1 MTTYAFTPITAAQ
14 FADMVRDGSVQGM
27 VSPFLAQYTT
37 VTDAARQSNLD
48 VRVLLAWTRSENRQ
62 ATDISSDLLAAHN
75 AAGIY
80 YVGQSRA
87 TAGPIGPANE
97 GGKPYCSFAT
107 WTDFWLTLAD
117 NITYVLNVAG
127 GDLNRA
133 AWYYTRGNP
142 GLALADAGE
151 QHPKATY
158 YRQYLTAY
166 PPEGDSTVAN
176 EVYGS
181 DLIAYARTLIGQ
193 AFSTIET
200 DPVNGV
206 HPWAFWCESFAERV
220 PEHLGLSIPHRGSA
234 TAKGHAY
241 QAQGLLQTSGEPE
254 HGAHVIFGP
263 SFYAV
268 DGDGDGFG
276 DGHIGF
282 WDKEK
287 GMLLGTLTD
296 GTGIGYRNWGMQ
308 TPGVMGWARVPG
320 VAGETHPSTPVVP
333 PPPPVYIQPSNP
345 NGPVPLDEKLW
356 ARFDFL
362 ERYQTGLGYAQMG
375 FAKAP
380 AITLPDG
387 RLAQRFQRGWF
398 AVTTDADPWDVVALF
413 PEEWPKAA

>member
-1 MTTYAFTPITAAQ
+1 MTPYAFAPVTEEQ

-27 VSPFLAQYTT
+27 ISPFLAQYHII
-37 VTDAARQSNLD
+37 TDAARQSNLD

-97 GGKPYCSFAT
+97 GSKPYCSFAT

-166 PPEGDSTVAN
+166 PPEGDSTVA
-176 EVYGS
+176 EGVYGE
-181 DLIAYARTLIGQ
+181 DIINKARTYIGQ
-193 AFSTIET
+193 AYSDGIDGNT
-200 DPVNGV
+200 PRN
-206 HPWAFWCESFAERV
+206 HQWAYWCEAFAESIPRS
-220 PEHLGLSIPHRGSA
+220 LGLDIPRRGSA
-234 TAKGHAY
+234 TAKGRAY
-241 QAQGLLQTSGEPE
+241 LAQGLGHTNGEPT

-268 DGDGDGFG
+268 DGDGDGEG

-282 WDKEK
+282 YDKERK
-287 GMLLGTLTD
+287 MLLGTVTD
-296 GTGIGYRNWGMQ
+296 GSGIGYRDWGVN
-308 TPGVMGWARVPG
+308 TPGFLCWATIPG
-320 VAGETHPSTPVVP
+320 VVAEYRTSAPAPVVP
-333 PPPPVYIQPSNP
+333 VYLQPSNP
-345 NGPVPLDEKLW
+345 NGAVPLAEKFW
-356 ARFDFL
+356 ARFDYL
-362 ERYQTGLGYAQMG
+362 ERMQTGLGYAQMG